1 MNKISVSNI
10 VKYLRKSAKGRITFL
25 TNLKKPVVKKEEDD
39 DSGGNYWVH
48 SYSTVSKVFKTEELN
63 SLDLKIDVVSE
74 KKVKAELEKSKNMYQ
89 KNIDILFGAKEFDYK
104 ELKPYFDIKYLKN
117 SRLILNI
124 SEVPIEVSPNHVFLF
139 NDGNNKK
146 VGAIW
151 FVIIKDGYKDFE
163 LALFNYCLYKY
174 LSNLYKDKYMISEEF
189 CIVLDITNGKKN
201 NYSKVLSGSYQ
212 NKINEELELLKS
224 AI

>member
-1 MNKISVSNI
+1 MIKISVSNV

-25 TNLKKPVVKKEEDD
+25 AKLKNPAEKKEDDEDE
-39 DSGGNYWVH
+39 GGHYWIQAL
-48 SYSTVSKVFKTEELN
+48 SAVSRVFRTEQLKD
-63 SLDLKIDVVSE
+63 LDLKIDDIYE
-74 KKVKAELEKSKNMYQ
+74 KKASSDKDLTKDRYQ
-89 KNIDILFGAKEFDYK
+89 RNVDLLHRAKEFDYK
-104 ELKPYFDIKYLKN
+104 EIKPYFEVEYLKN

-139 NDGNNKK
+139 NEGNDKK

-163 LALFNYCLYKY
+163 LALFNHCLYQY
-174 LSNLYKDKYMISEEF
+174 LFNLYKDKYMISEEF
-189 CIVLDITNGKKN
+189 CIVLDITNGKKIS
-201 NYSKVLSGSYQ
+201 YSKVLSGNYLA
-212 NKINEELELLKS
+212 KIREELDLLKK

>member
-25 TNLKKPVVKKEEDD
+25 ANLKKPVVKKEDDEDE
-39 DSGGNYWVH
+39 GGHYWIQAL
-48 SYSTVSKVFKTEELN
+48 SAVSRVFRTEQLED
-63 SLDLKIDVVSE
+63 LDLKIDDIYD
-74 KKVKAELEKSKNMYQ
+74 KKASSDKDLTKDRYQ
-89 KNIDILFGAKEFDYK
+89 RNIDLLYRAKEFDYK
-104 ELKPYFDIKYLKN
+104 EIKPYFDIEYLKN

-139 NDGNNKK
+139 NDGNDKK

-151 FVIIKDGYKDFE
+151 FVVIKDGYKDFE
-163 LALFNYCLYKY
+163 LALFNHSLYQY

-189 CIVLDITNGKKN
+189 CIVFDITNGKQFS
-201 NYSKVLSGSYQ
+201 YSKVLSGNYTE
-212 NKINEELELLKS
+212 KIQEELELLKK
-224 AI
+224 AM